1 MPIVLNT
8 SSCLPLILQV
18 ILTATL
24 VIVLV
29 TVIIGGGSTV
39 SLLTW
44 LGIPIG
50 LEDEEEDHR
59 ALEHGEH
66 SPLTPTTSPRRY
78 RTSSSSGKF
87 LTIIPLNIFQFY
99 LKHHLYLKAGIS

>member
-1 MPIVLNT
+1 M
-8 SSCLPLILQV
+8 

-87 LTIIPLNIFQFY
+87 LNNHSFEY
-99 LKHHLYLKAGIS
+99 S